1 MKRLKNIKDKSEDKL
16 KAIEYQKEVQT
27 KVISQNKI
35 KPPLLK
41 SIYSQ
46 EVKDG
51 RIYNNEAKKMFNTLK
66 DMGASETDY
75 SKLVYRGQVIMSI
88 LTLLDLKYHL
98 VFN

>member
-1 MKRLKNIKDKSEDKL
+1 MKRLKSIEDKIEDKL

-27 KVISQNKI
+27 KIISQNKI

-51 RIYNNEAKKMFNTLK
+51 RIYNNEAKKIFNFLK
-66 DMGASETDY
+66 DMEASETDY
-75 SKLVYRGQVIMSI
+75 SKLVYKGQVIMSI
-88 LTLLDLKYHL
+88 LTLLDMECHL